1 MRPDDLGIIYGASKL
16 PRLAESLADHA
27 KGPLPE
33 EVAAAVDNI
42 WLELSPYVPTY
53 GM

>member
-1 MRPDDLGIIYGASKL
+1 MIL
-16 PRLAESLADHA
+16 SLLFRENNELCSA

-33 EVAAAVDNI
+33 EVVNAMNNI

-53 GM
+53 GMSR